1 MLRHLMKWDPRL
13 TSCSSI
19 CRRLFIRSNLGKES
33 DQHSSRHEIMEAS
46 VGKCKVLNEEEICRG
61 KWLAL
66 HNYHWQDQN
75 SKERVWEVVSRTTR
89 KEQPHD
95 VVAIVATVTGDS
107 IPKSLILVKQ
117 FRPPLKN
124 YTIEVPA
131 GLVDDNE
138 SAEDAALRE
147 LKEETGYTGVITGI
161 SGIVALDPGISN
173 ITMKI
178 VSVKVDGSAS
188 VNQNVSKVCGVDGEH
203 TEVLL
208 VPLSSLQSALAE
220 FASAGMIVDSRV
232 GAFALGLSIMNN
244 KT

>member
-1 MLRHLMKWDPRL
+1 MFRHLRRWDPRV
-13 TSCSSI
+13 TSSSI
-19 CRRLFIRSNLGKES
+19 CRRLFIRSNLRKES
-33 DQHSSRHEIMEAS
+33 DQHSSRHKIMETS
-46 VGKCKVLNEEEICRG
+46 VGECKVLKEEEICRG

-75 SKERVWEVVSRTTR
+75 SKQRVWEVVSRTTR

-95 VVAIVATVTGDS
+95 VVAIVATVTGSS
-107 IPKSLILVKQ
+107 IPESLILVKQ

-232 GAFALGLSIMNN
+232 GAFALGLSVLNN